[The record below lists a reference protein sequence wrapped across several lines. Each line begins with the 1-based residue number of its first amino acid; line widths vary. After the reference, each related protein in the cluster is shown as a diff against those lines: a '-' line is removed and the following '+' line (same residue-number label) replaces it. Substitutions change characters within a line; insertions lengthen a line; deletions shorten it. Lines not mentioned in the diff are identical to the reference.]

1 MVAKTLDSELAHWAD
16 LLERLRWVGALFD
29 HDLRL
34 VWVSPD
40 LTRFLGFPPEDEIG
54 YGRHVMEALSSDA
67 WGQIATPESQSRFW
81 GDLGPA
87 FLGDALARGIALDE
101 VPMALRRLVHE
112 DEPKVF
118 TRALATSFDYREPGS
133 DS

>member
-16 LLERLRWVGALFD
+16 LLERLRWVGAVFD

-54 YGRHVMEALSSDA
+54 YGRHVMEALRSDA
-67 WGQIATPESQSRFW
+67 WGQIATPESKADFGVILDRLSSETPS
-81 GDLGPA
+81 LG
-87 FLGDALARGIALDE
+87 
-101 VPMALRRLVHE
+101 ALRW
-112 DEPKVF
+112 
-118 TRALATSFDYREPGS
+118 TRFRWLYGG
-133 DS
+133 